1 MIVTNGSHGV
11 TVYSGERVFELES
24 LNVTEIDPTGAGD
37 VFSAAFAVRF
47 FETGNLLESSD
58 FASVVAGLS
67 VRSQGVSAIPYKKE
81 VELFRQKHL

>member
-1 MIVTNGSHGV
+1 M
-11 TVYSGERVFELES
+11 
-24 LNVTEIDPTGAGD
+24 
-37 VFSAAFAVRF
+37 FSAAFAVRF